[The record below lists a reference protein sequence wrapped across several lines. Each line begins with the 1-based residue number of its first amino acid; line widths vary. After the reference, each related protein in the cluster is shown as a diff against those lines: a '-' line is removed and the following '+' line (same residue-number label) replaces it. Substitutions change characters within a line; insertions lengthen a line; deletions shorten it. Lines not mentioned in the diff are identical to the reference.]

1 MTTTATPALRIT
13 QTPILRLDLVDRDL
27 IPAARA
33 ELAASVDW
41 RGCFTAD
48 VQNLLVDLHE
58 DTAAVAEGTTLRL
71 TATDLRELD
80 SIDLDAKPATT
91 AALQNIRA
99 ALRPDDR
106 GARRA

>member
-1 MTTTATPALRIT
+1 MTATATPARIT
-13 QTPILRLDLVDRDL
+13 STPILRLDLVDRDL

-33 ELAASVDW
+33 ELAASIDW

-48 VQNLLVDLHE
+48 VQNLIYDIYC
-58 DTAAVAEGTTLRL
+58 DTPAAEGSTVRL
-71 TATDLRELD
+71 TGTDLREID
-80 SIDLDAKPATT
+80 AIDLDAKPATA
-91 AALQNIRA
+91 AALASIRA

>member
-1 MTTTATPALRIT
+1 MSTATPTRIT
-13 QTPILRLDLVDRDL
+13 QTPILRLDLVDRSL

-33 ELAASVDW
+33 ELKAAVDW

-48 VQNLLVDLHE
+48 VQNLLVDLYE
-58 DTAAVAEGTTLRL
+58 DSASVAEGSTLRL
-71 TATDLRELD
+71 TATDLREID

-91 AALQNIRA
+91 LALASIRA

>member
-1 MTTTATPALRIT
+1 MSTVTAPTRIT
-13 QTPILRLDLVDRDL
+13 STPILRLDLVDRDL

-33 ELAASVDW
+33 ELAAAVDW

-48 VQNLLVDLHE
+48 VQNLLLDLYD
-58 DTAAVAEGTTLRL
+58 DTASVAEGATLRL
-71 TATDLRELD
+71 TATDLREIDAL
-80 SIDLDAKPATT
+80 DLDAKPATT

>member
-1 MTTTATPALRIT
+1 MSTATPALRIT
-13 QTPILRLDLVDRDL
+13 ATPILRLDLIDRDL

-33 ELAASVDW
+33 ELAASIDW
-41 RGCFTAD
+41 RGNFTAD
-48 VQNLLVDLHE
+48 VQNLLVDLYE
-58 DTAAVAEGTTLRL
+58 DSLDVAEGATVRL
-71 TATDLRELD
+71 TATDLREID
-80 SIDLDAKPATT
+80 AIDLDAKPATA

>member
-1 MTTTATPALRIT
+1 MTVTAPARIT
-13 QTPILRLDLVDRDL
+13 QTPILRLDLIDRDL

-33 ELAASVDW
+33 ELAAAVDW

-48 VQNLLVDLHE
+48 VQNLLLDIYC
-58 DTAAVAEGTTLRL
+58 DTPAAEGTPLRL
-71 TATDLRELD
+71 TGTDLREIDAL
-80 SIDLDAKPATT
+80 DLDAKPATT

-106 GARRA
+106 GARRAY

>member
-1 MTTTATPALRIT
+1 MSITAVTARIT
-13 QTPILRLDLVDRDL
+13 GTPILRLDLVDRDL

-33 ELAASVDW
+33 ELSAAVDW

-48 VQNLLVDLHE
+48 VQNLLLDIYE
-58 DTAAVAEGTTLRL
+58 DSLAVTPGSTLRL
-71 TATDLRELD
+71 TGTDLREID
-80 SIDLDAKPATT
+80 AIDLDAKPAT
-91 AALQNIRA
+91 AAVIASIRA